1 MAKRRRTS
9 ANPDLER
16 REFLGRV
23 TLGAGGA
30 ATATLLG
37 AAAPRL
43 AQAQNQSQGQNQGP
57 APRSPSAIAP
67 PAVETPRPMAD
78 VRGKVAFITG
88 GSSGIGLGIA
98 RVLSKAGMKVVFTY
112 LTDRHRDEALASFPP
127 GNAGVHAI
135 KLDVT
140 DREAFVA
147 AADEAERVFGKIHVL
162 VNNAGVG
169 IRAPIFRATY
179 NDWDWGIGVNLN
191 GVFNGI
197 HTILPRI
204 IRHGEGGHV
213 VTVSSMSG
221 MFAGSTTGVYTTS
234 KFAVVGMMEALR
246 TEMFAE
252 GLPIGV
258 SVYVP
263 GGVNSNIR
271 DTERNR
277 PPELRNPG
285 SQQQQQQLTP
295 EQRARLAELAS
306 RPGPGMDPLEAGE
319 YVLRGIQNND
329 LYIISHPEYASGIEE
344 RHEAI
349 MASVPEA
356 PPAPPERVA
365 YERVVLT
372 NVIYPTERDR
382 KRAQKRGLIS

>member
-1 MAKRRRTS
+1 MSEHDDSIRRSLSESGRARRRFLESTALAAVGTS
-9 ANPDLER
+9 ASVLVSAQSSSSAPS
-16 REFLGRV
+16 
-23 TLGAGGA
+23 
-30 ATATLLG
+30 
-37 AAAPRL
+37 AAP
-43 AQAQNQSQGQNQGP
+43 ANC
-57 APRSPSAIAP
+57 PSVP
-67 PAVETPRPMAD
+67 TPMREVE
-78 VRGKVAFITG
+78 GKVAFITG

-98 RVLSKAGMKVVFTY
+98 RAFTDAGMKVVITY
-112 LTDRHRDEALASFPP
+112 RTKSNLDEAMKYLASA
-127 GNAGVHAI
+127 GNRVHAI
-135 KLDVT
+135 NLDVT
-140 DREAFVA
+140 DRA
-147 AADEAERVFGKIHVL
+147 AMEKAAEETVRVFGKVHVL

-169 IRAPIFRATY
+169 VAGPLSTATY
-179 NDWDWGIGVNLN
+179 DDWDWGIGVNLN